1 MEITLELA
9 HNMFKAASIFS
20 LNYTGHGDVLSPDNP
35 FKEWDAWKEKAE
47 ALELKCTN
55 LQEELF
61 VLQEEANATN
71 SLREALKIHD
81 SPFYLGGSCDQ
92 LGGFHLRCE

>member
-1 MEITLELA
+1 MPINFSSRLPRSSKEVIVVVSMSYLSFIQNLLKGDKTEITLELA

-55 LQEELF
+55 L
-61 VLQEEANATN
+61 
-71 SLREALKIHD
+71 
-81 SPFYLGGSCDQ
+81 
-92 LGGFHLRCE
+92 